1 MGFFGKLFDKKVCD
15 LCGGEIGLLG
25 NRKLEDGNCCKECAA
40 KLSPWFDERRHST
53 VEQIQRQ
60 ITARE
65 ENRRKLQNWNHD
77 LVFGEYQ
84 KLYVK
89 FAGRIPDTFVISSA
103 SNYREANADII
114 DFSNLSSCD
123 ADIQESRRELKQKNA
138 QGEEI
143 SFNPPRY
150 EYSYEFYVKLMVM
163 GCEYIDDMRFR
174 LNRNTLKLQTIQ
186 RGANRNMMFSQTFDP
201 MLYPEYRELK
211 NELDNVCRLFS
222 CGQQGIPYE
231 GNAAGGDGI
240 QSLLEQ
246 IRNAPDLE
254 TAMQLQAAL
263 SLMTITNPN
272 KEHINARPP
281 RPLPRCKTAV
291 CRAVRRSIRAMPT
304 DPSCL
309 PLLSSGSARAV
320 AHRMWAN
327 SAPAAAI
334 PDPSLSGSP
343 AGSASAALS
352 TPAASA
358 TSAAPPALSPVR
370 SGAASAA
377 GPSRRR
383 DRSQSSAPT
392 AAENSTTMTSDNSME
407 KECLQ

>member
-77 LVFGEYQ
+77 MVFGEYQ
-84 KLYVK
+84 KIYVK
-89 FAGRIPDTFVISSA
+89 FAGRIPETFVISSA

-186 RGANRNMMFSQTFDP
+186 RGANRNMMFSQSFDP

-272 KEHINARPP
+272 KEHINAQ
-281 RPLPRCKTAV
+281 
-291 CRAVRRSIRAMPT
+291 
-304 DPSCL
+304 
-309 PLLSSGSARAV
+309 
-320 AHRMWAN
+320 
-327 SAPAAAI
+327 AAQ
-334 PDPSLSGSP
+334 
-343 AGSASAALS
+343 ALS
-352 TPAASA
+352 QVQNRCMHGGASLHQSNANRPVVPAASEQWVCPSCGSQN
-358 TSAAPPALSPVR
+358 TGKFCSGCGNPRPVPVKQ
-370 SGAASAA
+370 SGWKCFCGAVNT
-377 GPSRRR
+377 GRFCN
-383 DRSQSSAPT
+383 
-392 AAENSTTMTSDNSME
+392 ECGTTRFEPRQIWCSECSWTIEEEGQVPKFCPNCGRKVDNDDIR
-407 KECLQ
+407 